1 MLLKK
6 KHLFDSKIHYF
17 QVHFIRKRK
26 PENRFFAAGIHR
38 NWTCFRKINICIFQ
52 LIFLLAKSLV
62 EKLFQHNYKA

>member
-26 PENRFFAAGIHR
+26 PENRF
-38 NWTCFRKINICIFQ
+38 
-52 LIFLLAKSLV
+52 LPLASIEIGHALEKSIYV
-62 EKLFQHNYKA
+62 FFN